1 MTGVQTCA
9 LPILIG
15 DALISPASK
24 LDAYVKKE
32 PDNKKVV
39 EEIYYAVLN
48 RPPTEKEQKDVDL
61 GTGPQRAEVAQD
73 LAWALMNSPAF
84 IFNR

>member
-1 MTGVQTCA
+1 MNWLRLWTC
-9 LPILIG
+9 IG
-15 DALISPASK
+15 DALISTASK

-39 EEIYYAVLN
+39 EEIYYAILN
-48 RPPTEKEQKDVDL
+48 RPPTEKEQADVDL
-61 GTGPQRAEVAQD
+61 GKDAKRIEVAQD